1 MMNNLSG
8 IINISLRSIVSV
20 CVLFA
25 LTRLMGKKQ
34 ISQLSFFDYVVGIT
48 IGSIAANFAI
58 DPKIPYEYA
67 IASLV
72 IYALFPIIVSFITMK
87 TITGRR
93 ALGGTPTILIQNGK
107 LIEKNLKKSKYN
119 VNDILEECRM
129 KGAFSIS
136 DVEFAILETSGQ
148 VSIQLKAEKQPLTPE
163 NMNMKVISKGLSA
176 ELIIDGKIMYEHL
189 SFVKHDERW
198 LLKELKNMNINSP
211 KEVLLASLDGDGKLN
226 VDLKNQDSDPFDV
239 LE

>member
-1 MMNNLSG
+1 MIKDISG
-8 IINISLRSIVSV
+8 IMNISLRSIVSV

-58 DPKIPYEYA
+58 DPEMPYEYA
-67 IASLV
+67 IISLV
-72 IYALFPIIVSFITMK
+72 IYALFPIVVSFITLNTMA
-87 TITGRR
+87 GRR
-93 ALGGTPTILIQNGK
+93 ILGGTPTILIQNGK

-148 VSIQLKAEKQPLTPE
+148 VSVLLKARKQPLTPE
-163 NMNMKVISKGLSA
+163 NMNIKVSGKGLSA
-176 ELIIDGKIMYEHL
+176 ELIIDGKIMHEHL
-189 SFVKHDERW
+189 ALVKHDEKW
-198 LLKELKNMNINSP
+198 LLEELNKMNIDSP
-211 KEVLLASLDGDGKLN
+211 KEVLLASLDSDGKIN
-226 VDLKNQDSDPFDV
+226 IDLKNQDVTPFDV